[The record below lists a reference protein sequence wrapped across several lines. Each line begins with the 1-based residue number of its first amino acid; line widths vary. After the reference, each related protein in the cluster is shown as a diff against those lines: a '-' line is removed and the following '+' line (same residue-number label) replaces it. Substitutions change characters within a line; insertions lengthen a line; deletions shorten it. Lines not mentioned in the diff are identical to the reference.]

1 MIKALIFDCWGTL
14 FTNTQHPHPFAVF
27 ANKLGYEIRDR
38 KFLKLFEQHIM
49 TNNRPVR
56 DNVASLLTE
65 LEVDTTPVLTEEL
78 TDLLLGSIP
87 TQMPYDDTIQTLN
100 RLKKNYRLILL
111 SNTFKEGFANLRKD
125 YPIDDWFELV
135 LLSYQENMIKPNN
148 KLYEKIMDT
157 SGLNQNE
164 VLMIGDNYHD
174 DVLATNEAG
183 IQAILLDRQ
192 GRYPDV
198 IDNKVH
204 SLDELESLL
213 KLNLK

>member
-27 ANKLGYEIRDR
+27 ANKLGYEISDR

-49 TNNRPVR
+49 TNDSSVR
-56 DNVASLLTE
+56 DNVASLLSE
-65 LEVDTTPVLTEEL
+65 LGVVATPAYVGEL
-78 TDLLLGSIP
+78 TDILLGSIP
-87 TQMPYDDTIQTLN
+87 TQVLYDDTIQTLN

-111 SNTFKEGFANLRKD
+111 SNTFKEGFANLLKE

-135 LLSYQENMIKPNN
+135 LLSYQENTIKPNQ
-148 KLYEKIMDT
+148 KLYEKILDK
-157 SGLNQNE
+157 SELDSSE

-174 DVLATNEAG
+174 DVLAANEVG

-192 GRYPDV
+192 GRYHDV
-198 IDNKVH
+198 KDNKVH
-204 SLDELESLL
+204 SLDELESFL
-213 KLNLK
+213 KLNRK